1 LDKKVLQPFFS
12 KSSTIFLSKGSLH
25 YTRQKTFVDM
35 LKFGC
40 KTIAMFKNNNF
51 GNGGPSMVHPGG
63 GNNGTNPSPLL

>member
-1 LDKKVLQPFFS
+1 
-12 KSSTIFLSKGSLH
+12 
-25 YTRQKTFVDM
+25 M

-63 GNNGTNPSPLL
+63 GNNGTNPSPLLQERGPLGGLSNGDGGR